1 VYKTALKKELKMQ
14 PDSSTS
20 LDLKGLNLKNLNL
33 KIVSLISIG
42 QHPAS
47 GRARRAEQDGRA
59 VELGMTLAEASSS
72 KENLTVIHAGDSQQ
86 ASQQAALRSYAGMGL
101 ESVRVLQLRESAD
114 AVKTLSEYLHKHAPD
129 IILTGV
135 RAESGESSGMMPYLL
150 GEALGL
156 PVVSRIADIV
166 SIKEGVAEILQAL
179 PRGQRRALTV
189 RLPFI
194 ASVDNAAAEPRQSAF
209 GPASRALM
217 EQQRCNSEPD
227 AERNEWSILPA
238 RKRPKRLKIVKAKT
252 AADRF
257 KAATAKPQGAGG
269 KVLKNQPAA
278 EQAQAIFDLLLEE
291 GVLR

>member
-1 VYKTALKKELKMQ
+1 MQ
-14 PDSSTS
+14 LDANTS
-20 LDLKGLNLKNLNL
+20 MDL
-33 KIVSLISIG
+33 KIVSLISVG
-42 QHPAS
+42 KHPTS

-59 VELGMTLAEASSS
+59 VELGLTLAEAGRG
-72 KENLTVIHAGDSQQ
+72 KQNLTVLHAGDSQQ
-86 ASQQAALRSYAGMGL
+86 SALRSYAGMGL
-101 ESVRVLQLRESAD
+101 ESVRVIQLRESAD
-114 AVKTLSEYLHKHAPD
+114 AVTPLTEYLRKHAPD

-135 RAESGESSGMMPYLL
+135 RAESGESSGMVPYLL
-150 GEALGL
+150 AENLGW
-156 PVVSRIADIV
+156 PVVPRIANIV
-166 SIKEGVAEILQAL
+166 SIKEGVAEVLQAL

-217 EQQRCNSEPD
+217 EQQQTSSEMD
-227 AERNEWSILPA
+227 VVRSEWSELPA
-238 RKRPKRLKIVKAKT
+238 RKRPKRLKVVKAKT

-257 KAATAKPQGAGG
+257 KAATAKPQGGGG
-269 KVLKNQPAA
+269 KIMKDQPAA